1 MLELQMWVQ
10 KNIESKKMWDDI
22 VSVKTRSRKGENK
35 ECE

>member
-1 MLELQMWVQ
+1 VQ
-10 KNIESKKMWDDI
+10 KNLKAKNVKLEI